1 MAPRGERTH
10 LRSPTAKEQAVPAP
24 EAPPAAPPV
33 WDAVFVLPKT
43 AEWEP
48 AAAEESGDIELGS
61 MREKDFQDIG
71 EAKMFRRLLRRLT
84 ASGVEY
90 RCYASIQRDEVYVR
104 VRCPEARVAA
114 QADIRNFAMKL
125 DPARLEYC
133 LAAGLPACGIAPIDI
148 GTTCGGEPVSTLRPV
163 DFIYGKYDRDD
174 ALQPLYAV
182 PAGASSPFR
191 SMHRLKLL
199 GNVVCSNR
207 RFGGCGIALP
217 KRILKGE
224 ILAFIPLHPGRGNI
238 VRVRWILRSRIS
250 SNGCRHLRLR
260 FCCML
265 PLARRN

>member
-114 QADIRNFAMKL
+114 QADIRNFAIQPSVRGYDRVVHQFPRDWAFVL
-125 DPARLEYC
+125 GGLLLQGLLAEPRPLRLGRVA
-133 LAAGLPACGIAPIDI
+133 LAAVGL
-148 GTTCGGEPVSTLRPV
+148 RH
-163 DFIYGKYDRDD
+163 R
-174 ALQPLYAV
+174 
-182 PAGASSPFR
+182 FR
-191 SMHRLKLL
+191 L
-199 GNVVCSNR
+199 
-207 RFGGCGIALP
+207 
-217 KRILKGE
+217 
-224 ILAFIPLHPGRGNI
+224 
-238 VRVRWILRSRIS
+238 
-250 SNGCRHLRLR
+250 
-260 FCCML
+260 
-265 PLARRN
+265 